1 VSKGLVILLVT
12 LVASVAVALAPSGS
26 VARES
31 AARPALNVRS
41 LAPVTLVGERFRG
54 RERVVVRMTTSEE
67 TRSRHVRATR
77 RGAFVTQFA
86 GVVVDRCN
94 SDFTAVAVGILG
106 SRAEAKIPQLQCP
119 PRLRGAQP

>member
-1 VSKGLVILLVT
+1 MLLIT
-12 LVASVAVALAPSGS
+12 LVASVAMALSPSGS
-26 VARES
+26 VAGES
-31 AARPALNVRS
+31 GARPALKVRS

-54 RERVVVRMTTSEE
+54 RERVVVRILTSEG

-94 SDFTAVAVGILG
+94 ADFSAAAVGSLG
-106 SRAEAKIPQLQCP
+106 SRAEAKVPQLQCP
-119 PRLRGAQP
+119 ARLRGAQS